1 MINQDRVLHPKS
13 KLEVVRDPFCTC
25 VYDCCR
31 SYIVCVVSQHQF
43 FRIWGIFLNYIEQ
56 KNIKFGIITILMERS
71 VI

>member
-1 MINQDRVLHPKS
+1 MINQDQVLHPKS

-43 FRIWGIFLNYIEQ
+43 FEFGAFL
-56 KNIKFGIITILMERS
+56 KIILNKKTSNLVS
-71 VI
+71 LQSLWKDL